1 VPGSQE
7 DSIRAPP
14 ASVSRDEKAAGIGK
28 AGKARHTASWP
39 FPPWIMAMAN
49 SPSRP
54 DFAVGQVWR
63 CNGRTPDEMPM
74 VLINRIDEHPMGT
87 GRIYHVSL
95 SGIRLKDPSGNP
107 VIEGMPHIPVTA
119 QTFERSD
126 AEFVRMA
133 SPDPAYLQGY
143 SQWKQE
149 FDAGN
154 AGSFGVS
161 IAEVLDFIER
171 AMASRN

>member
-1 VPGSQE
+1 
-7 DSIRAPP
+7 
-14 ASVSRDEKAAGIGK
+14 
-28 AGKARHTASWP
+28 
-39 FPPWIMAMAN
+39 MAN
-49 SPSRP
+49 SSSHP

-63 CNGRTPDEMPM
+63 CNGRTPDEVPM

-87 GRIYHVSL
+87 GKIYHVSL
-95 SGIRLKDPSGNP
+95 SGIRVKGAPGNP

-119 QTFERSD
+119 QTFERSN
-126 AEFVRMA
+126 AEYVHMA
-133 SPDPAYLQGY
+133 SPDPAYLEGY

-161 IAEVLDFIER
+161 IAEVLNFIER
-171 AMASRN
+171 AMASRG